1 MEYVIYTFGGGEI
14 LWKVLN
20 GIGIL
25 FNSKNHYFSMMAG
38 LVASMSLIF
47 VGGAA
52 LFQGAPMHFL
62 RQWFFP
68 VFLVT
73 NLLFGIKATVNV
85 IDLVD
90 GNHQF
95 SRVSNVP
102 LGLAAIGSLTS
113 TVSKHVTEAIENT
126 FGSVDGNSKYTST
139 GLMFG
144 ARLASMAKTVRI
156 KDPIMQENLK
166 EYVTRCFMLPYV
178 FTNIDPGK
186 KAALESED
194 ILAFI
199 EANPHPSLG
208 VYWRDNEGNSTFKK
222 CSECSAAVKGVISLE
237 VENSIGALAGKVF
250 GSSTNTGNPNN
261 TAKTRLLQYFGN
273 GWEQITNKTQ
283 TAANIVQ
290 QELMINTYK
299 QAFEDQRDQLGLGR
313 VDGDLLTLNAS
324 RAQAQQNI
332 GMLIKGSMAD
342 IDIPSFHSGLMAL
355 SMMLFVIIGPIALLP
370 KGLNIFFTWMKV
382 MTCLATWPIL
392 YAVLECLGQMYAKS
406 SMTTGMMGYAPGLSI
421 LTQNVM
427 ADTAFNCYSWIQS
440 MQLAIPPLSWALVS
454 GGGYAM
460 SQLAGSFTQGV
471 EAGASKA
478 STEMTDGN
486 TSFGSQ
492 TLHHKSIA
500 NTSIAQQQMG
510 PNIGYGTRVDNG
522 QISKIMGP
530 NGSEVFQEH
539 QDQFKTNMSTNDSYS
554 QVANMQ
560 SQILE
565 STALNNTQNAGK
577 SYTDGV
583 SKLASFAV
591 SASNNNSLIDGSGSV
606 ESSQAQESLNQAM
619 DDARQLSI
627 KWGVS
632 TNEAFE
638 AAIITN
644 ATTGAKFGIIP
655 DLSYSVMAQGKGS
668 TGKTWDQSD
677 SDTQTSNLLESFQK
691 NMSQATSYA
700 IDKKG
705 SISDNDAR
713 TALDQAQTNFN
724 ESKSYS
730 DTASNSH
737 QQSLMWNASANESR
751 NKSISTQTNENKEV
765 QSFIADKY
773 FEGNKDAVTDLR
785 VNKPQEFLKKSE
797 EFFVHRSGNMVR
809 PSSPGS
815 FERGD
820 IKQTYN
826 QNKKVVKKEV
836 TEDRY
841 NQESQRLNVQGQSRD
856 IQEKVFSMRSG
867 TQAKMDN
874 NKQEINKSNIE
885 EKRNKLQTDL
895 RVRKEKEIKQHEQ
908 SKDELER
915 IKVACSSID

>member
-1 MEYVIYTFGGGEI
+1 MAYTIYTFGGGEI

-25 FNSKNHYFSMMAG
+25 FSETNPYFSLMAG
-38 LVASMSLIF
+38 LIASSSLVYVGTVAI
-47 VGGAA
+47 
-52 LFQGAPMHFL
+52 FQGAPMYFL
-62 RQWFFP
+62 RHWFLP

-73 NLLFGIKATVNV
+73 NILFGIKAKVNV
-85 IDLVD
+85 IDVVD
-90 GNHQF
+90 GNHAF
-95 SRVSNVP
+95 SQVVNVP

-113 TVSKHVTEAIENT
+113 TVSMSVTRAIET
-126 FGSVDGNSKYTST
+126 AFGSVDASPKYTST

-144 ARLASMAKTVRI
+144 SRLASQAKNIRI

-166 EYVTRCFMLPYV
+166 EYVSRCFMWPYV
-178 FTNIDPGK
+178 FTNIAPGK

-194 ILAFI
+194 ILDFI
-199 EANPHPSLG
+199 DKNPHPSLG
-208 VYWRDNEGNSTFKK
+208 VYWRDADGTSSFKN
-222 CSECSAAVKGVISLE
+222 CSECTVTVKEAIKLE
-237 VENSIGALAGKVF
+237 VGNGVKTLVGKVF
-250 GSSTNTGNPNN
+250 GKSGDDEQTNT
-261 TAKTRLLQYFGN
+261 RFLQYFGN
-273 GWEQITNKTQ
+273 GWEKITSKTQ
-283 TAANIVQ
+283 TAAQVVQ
-290 QELMINTYK
+290 QELLINSYK
-299 QAFEDQRDQLGLGR
+299 LAFEDERDQLGLGR

-324 RAQAQQNI
+324 RSQAQQNI

-342 IDIPSFHSGLMAL
+342 IDVPAFHSGLMAL
-355 SMMLFVIIGPIALLP
+355 CMMLFVVIGPIALLP
-370 KGLNIFFTWMKV
+370 KGLGMFFTWLKV

-392 YAVLECLGQMYAKS
+392 YAILECLGQMYAQS
-406 SMTTGMMGYAPGLSI
+406 AMATSLMGGPSGLSI
-421 LTQNVM
+421 LTQNAM

-454 GGGYAM
+454 GGSYAM

-471 EAGASKA
+471 ESGAAKA
-478 STEMTDGN
+478 AVEMTDGN

-492 TLHHKSIA
+492 TLHHKSFS
-500 NTSIAQQQMG
+500 NTQMAQQQLG

-530 NGSEVFQEH
+530 NGSEVSQEH

-554 QVANMQ
+554 QVASMQ

-583 SKLASFAV
+583 SKLASFAA
-591 SASNNNSLIDGSGSV
+591 SASKNNSLIDGSGSV

-619 DDARQLSI
+619 DDARQLAI
-627 KWGVS
+627 KWGCS
-632 TNEAFE
+632 TNEAVE
-638 AAIITN
+638 AAILTS
-644 ATTGAKFGIIP
+644 ASAGAKFGIIP
-655 DLSYSVMAQGKGS
+655 DLSYSITAQGKGS
-668 TGKTWDQSD
+668 IGRMSDQSD

-691 NMSQATSYA
+691 HMSQATSYS

-705 SISDNDAR
+705 SISDNDSR

-724 ESKSYS
+724 ESKSYN

-751 NKSISTQTNENKEV
+751 NKSISTQTNENKDV

-773 FEGNKDAVTDLR
+773 FGGNKDAVTDLR
-785 VNKPQEFLKKSE
+785 VSNPQEFLKKSE
-797 EFFVHRSGNMVR
+797 EFFIHRSGNMVR
-809 PSSPGS
+809 PSSPGN
-815 FERGD
+815 FDRGD
-820 IKQTYN
+820 IKQTYD
-826 QNKKVVKKEV
+826 QNKKVVKNDV

-841 NQESQRLNVQGQSRD
+841 NQESQRLNVRGQSRD
-856 IQEKVFSMRSG
+856 IQEKVVLMNSG
-867 TQAKMDN
+867 TKAKMDN
-874 NKQEINKSNIE
+874 NKQEINQSNIE
-885 EKRNKLQTDL
+885 EKRNKLQNDL
-895 RVRKEKEIKQHEQ
+895 RVRKEAEINQQKQ

-915 IKVACSSID
+915 IRVACSASD